1 MMWPNGSQAP
11 ANRRKP
17 EELRSRE
24 QGDAVRPPALT
35 KCLLSSSRSLQR
47 QHHGHHHKKG
57 NIYPLVGPSGY
68 PAVCP
73 YICTVYAHGIDLS
86 PRVFIFVAE
95 MAFYSLMFWPHMWT
109 HSHALKPGQQSPLAK

>member
-1 MMWPNGSQAP
+1 MQLLFSPTSGLERNDGAYDVPNGSQAP

-17 EELRSRE
+17 EELRSRG

-73 YICTVYAHGIDLS
+73 YICTV
-86 PRVFIFVAE
+86 
-95 MAFYSLMFWPHMWT
+95 
-109 HSHALKPGQQSPLAK
+109 